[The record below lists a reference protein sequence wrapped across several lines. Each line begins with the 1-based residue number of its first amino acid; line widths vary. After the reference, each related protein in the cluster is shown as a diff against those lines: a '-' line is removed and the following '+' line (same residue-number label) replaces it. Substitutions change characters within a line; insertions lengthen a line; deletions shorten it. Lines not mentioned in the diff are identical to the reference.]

1 MAKERK
7 KRVGRPR
14 EYPGEVK
21 RSLVSLRTT
30 RDRRR
35 QLDES
40 ARKSG
45 RSLAREVEHL
55 LDKAM
60 NDEQTI
66 PVGFGGSENYNTF
79 KTLSAAAQTMSTK
92 MGGEWLDDPEIYRKT
107 EPVLIRV
114 LRALEPKINGK
125 GFRQTLSKD
134 GKEAAADILLR
145 VAFDL
150 LGVKT
155 ETEKHEELMREAAQF
170 REYLDRNRNGP

>member
-66 PVGFGGSENYNTF
+66 PEAFGGPENYNTF
-79 KTLSAAAQTMSTK
+79 KTLAAAAQTMSAK
-92 MGGEWLDDPEIYRKT
+92 KDGEWLDDPEIYRET
-107 EPVLIRV
+107 EPVLIHILRV
-114 LRALEPKINGK
+114 LAPKTNGK
-125 GFRQTLSKD
+125 GFRRTLTKD
-134 GKEAAADILLR
+134 GKEAAALTLIR
-145 VAFDL
+145 AAFDL
-150 LGVKT
+150 LGIKT
-155 ETEKHEELMREAAQF
+155 ETEKKEELIRTAEKIREI
-170 REYLDRNRNGP
+170 RERNRNGS